1 VLLSV
6 IMPVYNEKK
15 TIQTI
20 IGRVMGVPLEK
31 ELIIVDD
38 GSTDG
43 TREILADFAKALA
56 TAEKEFDG
64 RPNIKVVLHEKN
76 RGKGA
81 AIATG
86 LKHITGD
93 YVIIQ
98 DADLEYHPEEYSR
111 LLEPLLRGDAD
122 VVYGSRFKGSGRA
135 FLFWHRMGNM
145 FLNLVTNILYNST
158 LTDMETCYKTFR
170 RDVIKDMKIESRRF
184 NIEPEITA
192 KILKRKYRVFE
203 VPITYSGRD
212 FSEGKKITWKDGL
225 SALWTL
231 IKFRFKG

>member
-6 IMPVYNEKK
+6 IMPVYNENK

-43 TREILADFAKALA
+43 TREIL
-56 TAEKEFDG
+56 KEFDG
-64 RPNIKVVLHEKN
+64 RPNIKIIHHEKN

-135 FLFWHRMGNM
+135 FLFWHMMGNM

-184 NIEPEITA
+184 NIEPEVTA

-212 FSEGKKITWKDGL
+212 FSEGKKITWMDGL

-231 IKFRFKG
+231 IKFRFKE

>member
-1 VLLSV
+1 
-6 IMPVYNEKK
+6 MPVYNEKK

-64 RPNIKVVLHEKN
+64 QPNIKVVLHEKN

-86 LKHITGD
+86 LKYITGD

-170 RDVIKDMKIESRRF
+170 RDVIKGMKIESRRF
-184 NIEPEITA
+184 NIEPELTA

-231 IKFRFKG
+231 IKFRFKE

>member
-1 VLLSV
+1 
-6 IMPVYNEKK
+6 MPVYNEKK
-15 TIQTI
+15 TIQAI
-20 IGRVMGVPLEK
+20 IGRVMKSPLEK

-43 TREILADFAKALA
+43 TRDIL
-56 TAEKEFDG
+56 KEFDG
-64 RPNIKVVLHEKN
+64 RPDIKVVLHEKN

-86 LKHITGD
+86 IKYINGD

-98 DADLEYHPEEYSR
+98 DADLEYHPEEYSK

-135 FLFWHRMGNM
+135 FLFWHRMGNL
-145 FLNLVTNILYNST
+145 FLNLVTNLLYNST

-184 NIEPEITA
+184 NVEPEITA
-192 KILKRKYRVFE
+192 KVLKRKYRVFE

-212 FSEGKKITWKDGL
+212 FSEGKKITWRDGL

>member
-1 VLLSV
+1 MLLSV

-64 RPNIKVVLHEKN
+64 QPNIKVVLHEKN

-86 LKHITGD
+86 LKYITGD

-170 RDVIKDMKIESRRF
+170 RDVIKGMKIESRRF
-184 NIEPEITA
+184 NIEPELTA

-231 IKFRFKG
+231 IKFRFKE

>member
-1 VLLSV
+1 
-6 IMPVYNEKK
+6 MPVYNEKK

-43 TREILADFAKALA
+43 TREIL
-56 TAEKEFDG
+56 KEFDG

-212 FSEGKKITWKDGL
+212 FSEGKKITWMDGL

>member
-1 VLLSV
+1 MLLSV

-15 TIQTI
+15 TIRTI
-20 IGRVMGVPLEK
+20 VDRVMAVPVEK

-38 GSTDG
+38 GSKDG
-43 TREILADFAKALA
+43 TREIL
-56 TAEKEFDG
+56 KEFEG
-64 RPNIKVVLHEKN
+64 RPNIKIILHKKN
-76 RGKGA
+76 QGKGA

-86 LKHITGD
+86 FKNFTGD

-98 DADLEYHPEEYSR
+98 DADLEYHPEEYPR
-111 LLEPLLRGDAD
+111 LLEPLIRGDAD
-122 VVYGSRFKGSGRA
+122 VVYGSRFKGAGRA
-135 FLFWHRMGNM
+135 FLFWHKMGNI
-145 FLNLVTNILYNST
+145 FLNFVTNILYNST

-170 RDVIKDMKIESRRF
+170 SDVVRGMKIESRKF

-192 KILKRKYRVFE
+192 KILKRGYRVFE

-212 FSEGKKITWKDGL
+212 FSEGKKITWRDGF

-231 IKFRFKG
+231 IKFRFKD

>member
-1 VLLSV
+1 
-6 IMPVYNEKK
+6 MPVYNEKK
-15 TIQTI
+15 TIQAI
-20 IGRVMGVPLEK
+20 VGRVMGAPLEK

-43 TREILADFAKALA
+43 TRDIL
-56 TAEKEFDG
+56 KEFDG
-64 RPNIKVVLHEKN
+64 RPDIKVVLHEKN

-86 LKHITGD
+86 IKYINGD

-98 DADLEYHPEEYSR
+98 DADLEYHPEEYSK

-135 FLFWHRMGNM
+135 FLFWHRMGNL
-145 FLNLVTNILYNST
+145 FLNLVTNLLYNST

-184 NIEPEITA
+184 NVEPEITA
-192 KILKRKYRVFE
+192 KVLKRKYRVFE

-212 FSEGKKITWKDGL
+212 FSEGKKITWRDGL

>member
-1 VLLSV
+1 MLLSV

-43 TREILADFAKALA
+43 TREIL
-56 TAEKEFDG
+56 KEFDG

-98 DADLEYHPEEYSR
+98 DADLEYHPEEYSI

-184 NIEPEITA
+184 NIEPEVTA

-212 FSEGKKITWKDGL
+212 FSEGKKITWIDGL

-231 IKFRFKG
+231 IKFRFKE